1 MKREGKL
8 EKEILLLG
16 GVALAVVVGL
26 ELYKGR
32 RRSKTN
38 QVSEVKNIGLRDSC
52 DSGQVKVP
60 LAKCMAMTPQ
70 CMNAPS
76 FKCVDE
82 NSQYA
87 KETMFSNAA
96 GRGVVRSSA
105 KPLKDILT
113 IPLCCL
119 WNKKC
124 CKDIKGPFRQINNT
138 LYPIR

>member
-1 MKREGKL
+1 MVKREGKL

-16 GVALAVVVGL
+16 GVALVVIVGL
-26 ELYKGR
+26 ELYKN
-32 RRSKTN
+32 RRSNKST
-38 QVSEVKNIGLRDSC
+38 QLSKSKFGCPD
-52 DSGQVKVP
+52 GQKKVP
-60 LAKCMAMTPQ
+60 LMRCMAMTPE
-70 CMNAPS
+70 CLNAPS

-82 NSQYA
+82 NSPHA
-87 KETMFSNAA
+87 KFSNAA

-138 LYPIR
+138 LYPTR

>member
-1 MKREGKL
+1 MVKREGKL

-16 GVALAVVVGL
+16 GVALAVIVGL

-32 RRSKTN
+32 RRNKNT
-38 QVSEVKNIGLRDSC
+38 QVSKSKLGCPD
-52 DSGQVKVP
+52 GQKMVP
-60 LAKCMAMTPQ
+60 LGKCMAMTPQ

-76 FKCVDE
+76 FECVDE
-82 NSQYA
+82 NSPHA
-87 KETMFSNAA
+87 KFSNAA

-138 LYPIR
+138 LYPTR

>member
-16 GVALAVVVGL
+16 GVALAVIVGL

-32 RRSKTN
+32 RRNKNTEVSK
-38 QVSEVKNIGLRDSC
+38 SKNIGLRDIC
-52 DSGQVKVP
+52 PSGQTKVP
-60 LAKCMAMTPQ
+60 LMRCMAMTPQ
-70 CMNAPS
+70 CRNAPS

-82 NSQYA
+82 NSPHA
-87 KETMFSNAA
+87 KFSNAA
-96 GRGVVRSSA
+96 GRGTVRSSA

-113 IPLCCL
+113 IPLCCI

-124 CKDIKGPFRQINNT
+124 CKDIKGPFRQVNNT